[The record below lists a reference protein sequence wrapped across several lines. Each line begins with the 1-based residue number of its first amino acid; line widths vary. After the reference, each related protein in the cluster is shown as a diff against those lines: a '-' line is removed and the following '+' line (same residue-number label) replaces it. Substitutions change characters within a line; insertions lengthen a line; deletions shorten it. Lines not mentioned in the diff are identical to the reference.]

1 MQVDPRFKKAKRK
14 STTRKIKR
22 SAGPW
27 LIGGASVGVV
37 LVVGFLIVRAL
48 LSIEWGGDD
57 DGQELAEDEFSD
69 EEQLVITDF
78 AEDAVSAADPLA
90 FTQAFVDV
98 AGDPMILQFDRAA
111 ETKAQELVS
120 HPDLPAT
127 RIGLFAVNGLVL
139 VQDDMITQ
147 EERLITTI
155 PSSREDF
162 AFFQAQSDATGLDPQ
177 QALLEALPDTPAQT
191 PATTVQ
197 SDEGSWGESL
207 DGGGETVEVTYT
219 ETVIEN
225 TTSLALVLPEPVRI
239 VGYEDVFLRL
249 AVKRELAEILE
260 TNGFDPVW
268 IERFAPKAIEAIPAF
283 GAIEAD
289 HVLAVRGVPER
300 DGLKPVQ
307 ASLYKSD
314 EYLGSVAINDD
325 GHVVV
330 AADPWVPDDLFDYA
344 EGSEDAQAVS
354 TRRYRL
360 LDAFYSAAI
369 RNNVPTA
376 VVAEAIILMSQAHD
390 LDEFAT
396 QGDRMT
402 LLYARAP
409 GPNGQ
414 GAGQILYASID
425 GPSGEKLC
433 YVVQPKAGQGYECR
447 DKSAPKGGGGGG
459 TGSLRGGFV
468 TPVSGV
474 LTSPFGPRNHPILK
488 RVVLHKG
495 VDWAAPS
502 GTPIV
507 AAFDGTVK
515 YAGDGGGYGN
525 VIYITHPGNRETRYA
540 HMSKFSPLGKAGT
553 AVRAGDVIGFVG
565 TTGRSTGPHL
575 HFEIYENGTA
585 VDPFSAAGPVIASN
599 SSQAVE
605 QLVNKIIKVESAGN
619 ARAKNPLSSATGLGQ
634 FISSTWIRMMK
645 TYRPD
650 LYNSMSRADLLAL
663 RFDPTLSRE
672 MVANLA
678 KEGEAY
684 LRARGHAISAG
695 RLYLAHFLGAEGAH
709 VALSK
714 PDGMLVLDAMGGGV
728 VNANPFLRGRNIAW
742 LKAWADRKM
751 RTKGIPAAP
760 VLPSVPVAAPT
771 PPHILAY
778 FRAIDT
784 VLESSG

>member
-27 LIGGASVGVV
+27 VLGGLGVVGVLLAGV
-37 LVVGFLIVRAL
+37 LIVRAIM
-48 LSIEWGGDD
+48 SIEWGGGKDELD
-57 DGQELAEDEFSD
+57 LAEEGFGD
-69 EEQLVITDF
+69 EEQLVISDF
-78 AEDAVSAADPLA
+78 AEDSVAAADPLA

-111 ETKAQELVS
+111 VTKAKEMIS

-127 RIGLFAVNGLVL
+127 RIGLFAVNGLIL

-177 QALLEALPDTPAQT
+177 EALLAALPDTPPAT
-191 PATTVQ
+191 PAKTVQ

-207 DGGGETVEVTYT
+207 DGDGETVEVTYT

-225 TTSLALVLPEPVRI
+225 TTSLAIVLPEPVRQ
-239 VGYEDVFLRL
+239 VGYEDIFLRL
-249 AVKRELAEILE
+249 AAERELEEILE
-260 TNGFDPVW
+260 TNGFDPIW
-268 IERFAPKAIEAIPAF
+268 IERFVPKAIEAVPAF

-300 DGLKPVQ
+300 DGLKSVQ

-344 EGSEDAQAVS
+344 EGDEEGEAVS
-354 TRRYRL
+354 SRRYRL

-409 GPNGQ
+409 GPIGQ
-414 GAGQILYASID
+414 GAGQILFASIE

-433 YVVQPKAGQGYECR
+433 YVVEPKAGQGYECR
-447 DKSAPKGGGGGG
+447 DKSGPKGGS
-459 TGSLRGGFV
+459 GSLRGGFV

-474 LTSPFGPRNHPILK
+474 LTSPFGPRHHPILN

-495 VDWAAPS
+495 VDWAAPT

-507 AAFDGTVK
+507 AAFDGTVT

-525 VIYITHPGNRETRYA
+525 VIKISHPGNRETRYA
-540 HMSKFSPLGKAGT
+540 HMSKFSELGKAGT
-553 AVRAGDVIGFVG
+553 AVKAGDVIGFVG

-575 HFEIYENGTA
+575 HFEIYEAGTA
-585 VDPFSAAGPVIASN
+585 VDPFSAAGPVIAG
-599 SSQAVE
+599 SSSGAVE
-605 QLVNKIIKVESAGN
+605 QLVNQIIKVESAGN

-650 LYNSMSRADLLAL
+650 LANSMSREELLAL

-714 PDGMLVLDAMGGGV
+714 PDDMLVLTAMGAGV
-728 VNANPFLRGRNIAW
+728 VNANPFLKGRNIGW

-751 RTKGIPAAP
+751 RSKGVAP
-760 VLPSVPVAAPT
+760 SIPVAAPT

-778 FRAIDT
+778 FKTIDT
-784 VLESSG
+784 VLESAG